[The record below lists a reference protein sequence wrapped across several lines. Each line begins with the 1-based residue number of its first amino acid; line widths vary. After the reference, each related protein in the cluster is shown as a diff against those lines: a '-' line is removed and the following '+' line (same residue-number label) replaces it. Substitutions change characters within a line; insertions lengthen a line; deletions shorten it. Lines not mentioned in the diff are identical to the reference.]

1 MDAAGQVTV
10 GGKTYAV
17 DGLGWMD
24 HEFSTSAL
32 GPDQVGWD
40 WFSLQLDDGSELM
53 AFQLRRGDG
62 QPDGFSSG
70 SVVAPDGTSRTLAPD
85 DFTITPTGEWRSPE
99 TGGVYPAGWRIEVP
113 SAGLDLTVTPLL
125 ADQENRLSFT
135 YWEGA
140 VEVAGMA
147 SGTPVAGRGYVELTG
162 YTGSMQGQF

>member
-1 MDAAGQVTV
+1 MDADGQVIV
-10 GGKTYAV
+10 NGVTYAV

-32 GPDQVGWD
+32 GPEQVGWD

-53 AFQLRRGDG
+53 AFQLRRADG

-70 SVVAPDGTSRTLAPD
+70 SVVAPDGSSRTLGPG
-85 DFTITPTGEWRSPE
+85 DFTITPTGEWRSPH
-99 TGGVYPAGWRIEVP
+99 TGGVYPAGWRIKVP
-113 SAGLDLTVTPLL
+113 SAGLDVNVTPVL

-140 VEVAGMA
+140 VDVAGT
-147 SGTPVAGRGYVELTG
+147 SNGQPVTGRGYVELTG
-162 YTGSMQGQF
+162 YAGTMQGQF

>member
-1 MDAAGQVTV
+1 MDADGRVTV
-10 GGKTYAV
+10 DGKTYAV

-32 GPDQVGWD
+32 GPEQVGWD
-40 WFSLQLDDGSELM
+40 WFSLQLDDGSDLM
-53 AFQLRRGDG
+53 AFQLRRADG

-70 SVVAPDGTSRTLAPD
+70 SLVAPDGASRTLGPD
-85 DFTITPTGEWRSPE
+85 DFTVTPSGEWRSPH
-99 TGGVYPAGWRIEVP
+99 TGGAYPSGWRVTVP

-140 VEVAGMA
+140 VDVT
-147 SGTPVAGRGYVELTG
+147 GTSNGQLVTGRGYVELTG
-162 YTGSMQGQF
+162 YAGSMQGQF